1 MLSVL
6 MTGYLFANA
15 RGNRIKLL
23 LHALHA
29 NEVPFINGGEP
40 INVPQIPTLLSLAVI
55 ILTLLIT
62 MVASL
67 LKVRA
72 DRSD

>member
-1 MLSVL
+1 M
-6 MTGYLFANA
+6 
-15 RGNRIKLL
+15 
-23 LHALHA
+23 HALHA